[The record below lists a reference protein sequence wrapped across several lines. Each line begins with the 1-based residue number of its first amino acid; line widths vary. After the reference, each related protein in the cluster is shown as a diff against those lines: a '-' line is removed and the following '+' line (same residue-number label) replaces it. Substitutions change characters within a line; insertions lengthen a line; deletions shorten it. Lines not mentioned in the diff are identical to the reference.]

1 MKKGCVAALAAL
13 ALAACGKSGGQGAI
27 GTMAGLTEAPK
38 GAISTDGQ
46 EAVVT
51 SKGGTDWNALAKGAP
66 QVSGLTGKVDPS
78 KISTAGISAPLQG
91 FSSEKPTGFRVAYA
105 PTKKYERFR
114 TAFMQEQVF
123 ENVAKMLNGTIKMPR
138 IVDIQMVECGTVNAF
153 YDPNNSRIIMCY
165 ELMDY
170 FTQMFQPVSKSNDEL
185 GNSILGATFFAFFH
199 ELGHGLIHQL
209 DLPATGREED
219 SVDQMATLV
228 LMEGGDQGVAAA
240 MAGARW
246 FALQSEANKKAGV
259 SMPFWDEHSLEG
271 QRFYNIACLIFG
283 SNPEKY
289 SPMIKNGYLP
299 KARAVRCPDE
309 FKKISH
315 AWERLLG
322 PYIIND
328 AQAVATAGDTPA
340 PNTPTTAGTPGG
352 PMAPAPLPGNDTNA
366 KPTGNDTNASPTG
379 NDPMAPKPLPG
390 GDTTASKPPATP
402 ASGPTCDSVATHALD
417 VISKAALAQAQA
429 AGPDAVKATEEQLQ
443 NNGPLVIQQIVQEC
457 QKKKWTPQV
466 LQCLTGAADLNQLQA
481 CGV

>member
-1 MKKGCVAALAAL
+1 MNKRCVAALAVL
-13 ALAACGKSGGQGAI
+13 AVSACGKSGGQGAI
-27 GTMAGLTEAPK
+27 GTMASLATEPK

-51 SKGGTDWNALAKGAP
+51 SKGGTDWNAVAKGAP
-66 QVSGLTGKVDPS
+66 QVSGLTGKVNPS
-78 KISTAGISAPLQG
+78 KISTAGISQPLEG
-91 FSSEKPTGFRVAYA
+91 FSSQKPTGFRVAYA

-123 ENVAKMLNGTIKMPR
+123 ENVAKMLNGTLKMPR
-138 IVDIQMVECGTVNAF
+138 IVNIQMVECGTVNAF

-185 GNSILGATFFAFFH
+185 GNAILGATFFAFFH

-289 SPMIKNGYLP
+289 SPMIENGYLP

-328 AQAVATAGDTPA
+328 GQAVATADDTPA
-340 PNTPTTAGTPGG
+340 TPTPNTAGSPGG
-352 PMAPAPLPGNDTNA
+352 
-366 KPTGNDTNASPTG
+366 
-379 NDPMAPKPLPG
+379 PMAPKPLPG
-390 GDTTASKPPATP
+390 GDTNAKPSGDNPMAPKPLPGGGDTTAGQTP
-402 ASGPTCDSVATHALD
+402 AAPPSGPTCDSVASHALD

-429 AGPDAVKATEEQLQ
+429 AGPDAVKATQEQLQ
-443 NNGPLVIQQIVQEC
+443 NNGPLVVQQIVQEC
-457 QKKKWTPQV
+457 QEKKWTPQV

>member
-1 MKKGCVAALAAL
+1 MTKVCVAALAAL
-13 ALAACGKSGGQGAI
+13 AMGACGKSGGQGAI
-27 GTMAGLTEAPK
+27 GTMAGLTTAPK

-51 SKGGTDWNALAKGAP
+51 SNGGTDWKALAKGAP

-123 ENVAKMLNGTIKMPR
+123 ENVAKMLNGTLKMPR

-170 FTQMFQPVSKSNDEL
+170 FTQMFQPVSKDNDEL
-185 GNSILGATFFAFFH
+185 GNAILGATFFAFFH

-246 FALQSEANKKAGV
+246 FALQAEANKKAGV

-328 AQAVATAGDTPA
+328 AQPVATPSNTPA
-340 PNTPTTAGTPGG
+340 APTPNPPTTAS
-352 PMAPAPLPGNDTNA
+352 N
-366 KPTGNDTNASPTG
+366 TGDN
-379 NDPMAPKPLPG
+379 PMAPKPLPG
-390 GDTTASKPPATP
+390 GNTNASPAGDNPMAPKPLPGGNTAGQMPAAP
-402 ASGPTCDSVATHALD
+402 ASGPTCNSVATHALD
-417 VISKAALAQAQA
+417 IISKAALAQAQA
-429 AGPDAVKATEEQLQ
+429 AGPDAVKATQEQLQ
-443 NNGPLVIQQIVQEC
+443 NNGPLLIQQIVQEC
-457 QKKKWTPQV
+457 QEKKWTPQV
-466 LQCLTGAADLNQLQA
+466 LQCLTGAADVNQLQA